1 MNSYIK
7 HIIEAFDFNSVN
19 KQKKAINAYDILFKE
34 RLNSIVNKILNS
46 LILEEDEK
54 KFMLSLPVAC
64 YQANDKE
71 IRTLVKVSMEIFGDN
86 CNLNWIDTSNITNIH
101 NVFSFTKFNGD
112 ISKWNVSNITNMSMV
127 FSNTE
132 FSGDISKWNVSN
144 VTNMREMFTH
154 SKFNGDIS
162 KWDVSN
168 VKNMNHMF

>member
-7 HIIEAFDFNSVN
+7 HIVEAFDFGSVN

-71 IRTLVKVSMEIFGDN
+71 IRTLVKVSIEIFGDN

-132 FSGDISKWNVSN
+132 FTGDISKWNVSN
-144 VTNMREMFTH
+144 VTNMREMFAH